1 MSANCCAQRTRR
13 TKLLFVGLIV
23 VAVVDLSL
31 WGPPAFGQAADP
43 NELRTLCFGGKCEA
57 PEPVDIF
64 ALLEQQSL
72 TAQMIVRDPYHA
84 RLILTNRS
92 NAPLSV
98 QLPDALAARPILAQ
112 MGNNIFGQPTPSNR
126 SSAQAP
132 QTVGGTPMSSSSSNR
147 GNNNNGFQNFFNPNN
162 MNNVF
167 NIAPEQVRTIEVRC
181 LCLEQ
186 GKPNPH
192 SAVKYELVKLS
203 EVNDDPRLA
212 EVLRANARG
221 EVTQEV
227 AQAAAWHIANEMS
240 WDELAGLTQRIALNA
255 ERPWFHAQQLQ
266 QAKRLVDGAKQTVAK
281 SPQTKVIK
289 QAIVLPK
296 L

>member
-1 MSANCCAQRTRR
+1 MN
-13 TKLLFVGLIV
+13 
-23 VAVVDLSL
+23 
-31 WGPPAFGQAADP
+31 P

-57 PEPVDIF
+57 PEPVDLF
-64 ALLEQQSL
+64 VLLQQQSL
-72 TAQMIVRDPYHA
+72 SAQMIVRDPYHA

-126 SSAQAP
+126 SSAQAS
-132 QTVGGTPMSSSSSNR
+132 QTVGGTPSSSSSSNR
-147 GNNNNGFQNFFNPNN
+147 SSNNNNPFQNFFNPNN

-186 GKPNPH
+186 GKPNPR

-255 ERPWFHAQQLQ
+255 SRPWFHAQQLQ
-266 QAKRLVDGAKQTVAK
+266 QAKRLVDGAKQTAAK

>member
-13 TKLLFVGLIV
+13 TNFFQCGFVIV
-23 VAVVDLSL
+23 ALVGSSMS
-31 WGPPAFGQAADP
+31 GPSAFGQAADP
-43 NELRTLCFGGKCEA
+43 NELRTLCFGAKSEA
-57 PEPVDIF
+57 TEPVDLF

-126 SSAQAP
+126 SSSQAP
-132 QTVGGTPMSSSSSNR
+132 QTVGGTPISSSSSNR
-147 GNNNNGFQNFFNPNN
+147 NGNNNGFQNFFNPNN

-186 GKPNPH
+186 GKPNPR

-240 WDELAGLTQRIALNA
+240 WDELAGLSQRIALNA